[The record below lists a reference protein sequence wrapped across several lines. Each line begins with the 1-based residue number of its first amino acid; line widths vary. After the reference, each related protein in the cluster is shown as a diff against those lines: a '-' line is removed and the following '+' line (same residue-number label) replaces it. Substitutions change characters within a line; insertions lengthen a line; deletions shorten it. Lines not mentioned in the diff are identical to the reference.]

1 MTEDPLT
8 PRQPP
13 KTLASRLS
21 ATGKKIAQLSGKAA
35 TATKGAAG
43 KVAGASRDAV
53 AKTGEAM
60 SQAVEAKK
68 ERKEEKQA
76 QKLEDAKTEL
86 RDDGFIEIA
95 PEMITLPEFEG
106 ERMAIMSE
114 EHDVLVELVDH
125 MHSLSTR
132 VDQLEKTYRALALD
146 QHPSQSESSSSE
158 ATTNGEQ
165 PTSKVMTSVLSLLG
179 ASLVWV
185 VLLTGLDRYIAS
197 NSFMLFDNYPA
208 EIPVWGI
215 GAGSWVVFVLFQL
228 GKSAPFLRV
237 STPMLIQTGIAVGI
251 TTSMALLLTDDTIS
265 TMSNVWTW
273 GTAIAVA
280 LLVSSG
286 LVASAMRN
294 AKKLLTPNE
303 TVELIE

>member
-1 MTEDPLT
+1 MTEDPLS

-21 ATGKKIAQLSGKAA
+21 ATGKKIADLSNKAA
-35 TATKGAAG
+35 TVTMDAAG

-53 AKTGEAM
+53 TKTGEAM

-68 ERKEEKQA
+68 ERKEQKQA
-76 QKLEDAKTEL
+76 QKLEDTKSEL
-86 RDDGFIEIA
+86 RDNGFINIA

-114 EHDVLVELVDH
+114 EHDVLVDLVDH

-132 VDQLEKTYRALALD
+132 IDQLETTYRALALD
-146 QHPSQSESSSSE
+146 QYPTQNVPTV
-158 ATTNGEQ
+158 AQTTGDGHQ
-165 PTSKVMTSVLSLLG
+165 PTSKIMTSVLSLLG

-197 NSFMLFDNYPA
+197 NSIMLFDNYPA

-237 STPMLIQTGIAVGI
+237 STPMLLQTGVAVGI
-251 TTSMALLLTDDTIS
+251 TTSMSLLLTDDTIS

-286 LVASAMRN
+286 LVASAWRN
-294 AKKLLTPNE
+294 AQKLLSPNE
-303 TVELIE
+303 TIELIE

>member
-1 MTEDPLT
+1 MTEVPLT

-21 ATGKKIAQLSGKAA
+21 STGKKIGQLSGKAA
-35 TATKGAAG
+35 AATKGAAG

-60 SQAVEAKK
+60 SQAVEASK

-76 QKLEDAKTEL
+76 QKLEDAKAEI

-237 STPMLIQTGIAVGI
+237 STPMLLQTGIAVGI

>member
-21 ATGKKIAQLSGKAA
+21 GTGKKIAELSGKAA
-35 TATKGAAG
+35 TATKDAAG

-53 AKTGEAM
+53 TKTGTAV

-68 ERKEEKQA
+68 ERKEERRAK
-76 QKLEDAKTEL
+76 KLEDTKAEI

-106 ERMAIMSE
+106 ERMAIMAE

-132 VDQLEKTYRALALD
+132 IDQLETTYRALALD
-146 QHPSQSESSSSE
+146 QHPITMESSGSESSVKGHE
-158 ATTNGEQ
+158 

-185 VLLTGLDRYIAS
+185 VILTGLDRYIAS
-197 NSFMLFDNYPA
+197 NSIMLFDNYPA

-215 GAGSWVVFVLFQL
+215 GAASWVVFVLFQL

-251 TTSMALLLTDDTIS
+251 TTSMALLLTDNTIS

-286 LVASAMRN
+286 LVASAWKN
-294 AKKLLTPNE
+294 TQKLLSPNE

>member
-21 ATGKKIAQLSGKAA
+21 GTGKKIAELSGKAA
-35 TATKGAAG
+35 TATKDAAG

-53 AKTGEAM
+53 TKTGTAV

-68 ERKEEKQA
+68 ERKEEKRA
-76 QKLEDAKTEL
+76 KKLEDTKAEI

-106 ERMAIMSE
+106 ERMAIMAE

-132 VDQLEKTYRALALD
+132 IDQLETTYRALALD
-146 QHPSQSESSSSE
+146 QHPITMESSGSESSVKGHE
-158 ATTNGEQ
+158 

-185 VLLTGLDRYIAS
+185 VILTGLDRYIAS
-197 NSFMLFDNYPA
+197 NSIMLFDNYPA

-215 GAGSWVVFVLFQL
+215 GAASWVVFVLFQL

-251 TTSMALLLTDDTIS
+251 TTSMALLLTDNTIS

-286 LVASAMRN
+286 LVASAWKN
-294 AKKLLTPNE
+294 TQKLLSPNE

>member
-1 MTEDPLT
+1 MSEDPLS

-21 ATGKKIAQLSGKAA
+21 DTGKKIADLSNKAA
-35 TATKGAAG
+35 TVTKDAAG

-53 AKTGEAM
+53 TKTGEAM

-68 ERKEEKQA
+68 ERKEQKQA
-76 QKLEDAKTEL
+76 QKLEDTKSEL
-86 RDDGFIEIA
+86 RDNGFINIA

-114 EHDVLVELVDH
+114 EHDVLVDLVDH

-132 VDQLEKTYRALALD
+132 IDQLETTYRALALD
-146 QHPSQSESSSSE
+146 QYPTQNEPLE
-158 ATTNGEQ
+158 TTGNGHQ
-165 PTSKVMTSVLSLLG
+165 PTSKTMTSVLSLLG

-197 NSFMLFDNYPA
+197 NSIMLFDNYPA

-237 STPMLIQTGIAVGI
+237 STPMLLQTGIAVGI
-251 TTSMALLLTDDTIS
+251 TTSMSLLLTDDTIS

-286 LVASAMRN
+286 LVASAWRN
-294 AKKLLTPNE
+294 AQKLLSPNE
-303 TVELIE
+303 TIELIE

>member
-1 MTEDPLT
+1 VTEDLFS
-8 PRQPP
+8 PRQPA

-21 ATGKKIAQLSGKAA
+21 STGKKIADLSNKAA
-35 TATKGAAG
+35 AATKDAAG

-53 AKTGEAM
+53 SKTGEAM

-68 ERKEEKQA
+68 ERKEQKQA
-76 QKLEDAKTEL
+76 QKLEDTKSEL
-86 RDDGFIEIA
+86 REDGFIEKT

-132 VDQLEKTYRALALD
+132 IDQLETTYRALALE
-146 QHPSQSESSSSE
+146 QHPNQNEPSVADMTIQG
-158 ATTNGEQ
+158 NQ
-165 PTSKVMTSVLSLLG
+165 PTSKIMTSVLSLLG

-197 NSFMLFDNYPA
+197 NSIMLFDNYPA
-208 EIPVWGI
+208 EIPVWGV
-215 GAGSWVVFVLFQL
+215 GAGSWVIFVLFQL
-228 GKSAPFLRV
+228 GKAAPFLRV
-237 STPMLIQTGIAVGI
+237 STPMLLQTGIAVGI
-251 TTSMALLLTDDTIS
+251 TTSMSLLLTDNTIS

-286 LVASAMRN
+286 LVASAWRN
-294 AKKLLTPNE
+294 AQKLLTPNE
-303 TVELIE
+303 TIELIE

>member
-21 ATGKKIAQLSGKAA
+21 ATGKKIAELSGKAA
-35 TATKGAAG
+35 TATKDAAG

-53 AKTGEAM
+53 TKTGTAV

-68 ERKEEKQA
+68 ERKEERRAK
-76 QKLEDAKTEL
+76 KLEDTKAEI

-106 ERMAIMSE
+106 ERMAIMAE

-132 VDQLEKTYRALALD
+132 IDQLETTYRALALD
-146 QHPSQSESSSSE
+146 QHPITMESSGSESSVKGHE
-158 ATTNGEQ
+158 

-185 VLLTGLDRYIAS
+185 VILTGLDRYIAS
-197 NSFMLFDNYPA
+197 NSIMLFDNYPA

-215 GAGSWVVFVLFQL
+215 GAASWVVFVLFQL

-251 TTSMALLLTDDTIS
+251 TTSMALLLTDNTIS

-286 LVASAMRN
+286 LVASAWKN
-294 AKKLLTPNE
+294 TQKLLSPNE

>member
-21 ATGKKIAQLSGKAA
+21 STGKKIAQLSGKAA
-35 TATKGAAG
+35 AATKGAAG

-146 QHPSQSESSSSE
+146 QHPSQSEASSAE

-237 STPMLIQTGIAVGI
+237 STPMLLQTGIAVGI

>member
-1 MTEDPLT
+1 MTEDPLS

-21 ATGKKIAQLSGKAA
+21 ATGKKIADLSNKAA
-35 TATKGAAG
+35 TVTMDAAG

-53 AKTGEAM
+53 TKTGEAM

-68 ERKEEKQA
+68 ERKEQKQA
-76 QKLEDAKTEL
+76 QKLEDTKSEL
-86 RDDGFIEIA
+86 RDNGFINIA

-114 EHDVLVELVDH
+114 EHDVLVDLVDH

-132 VDQLEKTYRALALD
+132 IDQLETTYRALALD
-146 QHPSQSESSSSE
+146 QYPTQNVPTV
-158 ATTNGEQ
+158 AQTTGDGHQ
-165 PTSKVMTSVLSLLG
+165 PTSKIMTSVLSLLG

-197 NSFMLFDNYPA
+197 NSIMLFDNYPA

-237 STPMLIQTGIAVGI
+237 SAPMLLQTGVAVGI
-251 TTSMALLLTDDTIS
+251 TTSMSLLLTDDTIS

-286 LVASAMRN
+286 LVASAWRN
-294 AKKLLTPNE
+294 AQKLLSPNE
-303 TVELIE
+303 TIELIE